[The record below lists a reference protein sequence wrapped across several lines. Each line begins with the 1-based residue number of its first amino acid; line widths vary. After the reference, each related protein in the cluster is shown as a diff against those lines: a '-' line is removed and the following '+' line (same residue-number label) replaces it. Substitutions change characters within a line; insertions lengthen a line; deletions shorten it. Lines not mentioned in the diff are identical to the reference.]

1 MLAFFSIRFIILLIR
16 PSYPDPVWS
25 FNSNESALKLKYVP
39 PSFKGGVLAAIV
51 AELVVVSGII
61 FDRVKT
67 KP

>member
-1 MLAFFSIRFIILLIR
+1 MIDGRRRRVSG
-16 PSYPDPVWS
+16 
-25 FNSNESALKLKYVP
+25 EKALKLKYVP

-51 AELVVVSGII
+51 AELVAVSGII